1 MLHAGLC
8 IFSKS
13 DQTREKKPPKE
24 SLILIFFSPKKR
36 TFIQHKVPQCLEIAV
51 ELIIA
56 AIFYP
61 KHNLS
66 P

>member
-24 SLILIFFSPKKR
+24 SLILIFFSPKK
-36 TFIQHKVPQCLEIAV
+36 TNI
-51 ELIIA
+51 
-56 AIFYP
+56 YP
-61 KHNLS
+61 TQS
-66 P
+66 PPMFRNSCWTNYSSYLLP